1 MRKDGDEFIFDPDT
15 RRLANEA
22 RGSNG
27 SCDDLLEAVLA
38 VWAGRAPGV
47 KKVARSFVIFP
58 GSGGVGQQI
67 ERPDP

>member
-1 MRKDGDEFIFDPDT
+1 MRRDGDEFIFDPDT

-27 SCDDLLEAVLA
+27 SCDNLLEAALA

-47 KKVARSFVIFP
+47 KKVTLKADAAGRVSQALHTM
-58 GSGGVGQQI
+58 S
-67 ERPDP
+67 